1 METKL
6 AKIEKIEFTPSRNF
20 TYAHALASNN
30 GSWWSRAWDE
40 KNGGAKTALFYLSSF
55 SFVDGGILSLLTAAM
70 FFSSGVSCGL
80 ALSVFSGVFLSSL
93 PGLYINSR
101 WTKKRNE
108 KNLANQEWKFF
119 YCLAQGVEAFNRRAT
134 AWNGMLAALELGAED
149 RMSREEKEK
158 MHRMLTSARE
168 ELARKVQLAESLM
181 LPSYD
186 HRPEVAA
193 YLEELRD
200 AEQELPGRIAVPEKA
215 LNQNNFQEVLEN
227 EVALFEYAGELKAL
241 PPKES

>member
-20 TYAHALASNN
+20 TYSHVLASN

-40 KNGGAKTALFYLSSF
+40 KNGGAKSVICYCSGSCLIVCALTFPLFVAMLHSGLASS
-55 SFVDGGILSLLTAAM
+55 IY
-70 FFSSGVSCGL
+70 SGVL
-80 ALSVFSGVFLSSL
+80 LSSL
-93 PGLYINSR
+93 LGLHINSR

-108 KNLANQEWKFF
+108 EYLANQEWKFF
-119 YCLAQGVEAFNRRAT
+119 YRLAQGVEAFNRRAT

-149 RMSREEKEK
+149 KMSREEKEK
-158 MHRMLTSARE
+158 MHRMLASARE
-168 ELARKVQLAESLM
+168 ELTAKVQLAEGLM
-181 LPSYD
+181 LPSRD
-186 HRPEVAA
+186 HRPEIAG

-200 AEQELPGRIAVPEKA
+200 AEQELPGKIAVPEQA
-215 LNQNNFQEVLEN
+215 LNANNFQEVLEN

-241 PPKES
+241 PPKGS